1 MAIESRL
8 EVVEGS
14 EKGLAIALGGAPVT
28 IGRAPGNGLIVKD
41 AAVSRQHA
49 RIFERDGRHFVADL
63 NSSHGTF
70 VNGTKVTLQELHAGD
85 ELKLGATLFR
95 YGEPPH
101 AEPPHVEP
109 PRSEPSRIRSPTIEP
124 PKDVAAPKSLP
135 PINTSYRRAL
145 DESGEDPFALELP
158 PAAPAAPLAPAP
170 PPEPA
175 VPIAPAPTRIPA
187 ASSPSFAPP
196 PSKEPEAAPPIEFR
210 GRTAEQFA
218 TRGAAPTA
226 STAARTTG
234 THVPPPLSVEVR
246 RRRGPLSFLRDE
258 LDQRGLFAR
267 AVATLFAL
275 AVAGGVLW
283 LTLQLT
289 AGPSR
294 VRPPDENAPSGPER
308 PTLPPRHE

>member
-14 EKGLAIALGGAPVT
+14 DKGLAIALGGAPVT
-28 IGRAPGNGLIVKD
+28 IGRAPGNALIVKD

-70 VNGTKVTLQELHAGD
+70 VNGNKVTLQELHPGD
-85 ELKLGATLFR
+85 EVKLGATLLR
-95 YGEPPH
+95 YGEPRRV
-101 AEPPHVEP
+101 EPPKVEP
-109 PRSEPSRIRSPTIEP
+109 PRSEPSRIPPLPAEP
-124 PKDVAAPKSLP
+124 PKEVAAPKSLP
-135 PINTSYRRAL
+135 PINTNYRRAL
-145 DESGEDPFALELP
+145 DESGEDPFALEMP
-158 PAAPAAPLAPAP
+158 PAPAAPIGPVAPVAPAP
-170 PPEPA
+170 
-175 VPIAPAPTRIPA
+175 PIAPAPTRVPA

-196 PSKEPEAAPPIEFR
+196 PSKEPEAAPQIEFR

-218 TRGAAPTA
+218 TRGAAPPAAAATRTA
-226 STAARTTG
+226 GA
-234 THVPPPLSVEVR
+234 HVPPPLSVEVR
-246 RRRGPLSFLRDE
+246 RRRSLLSFLRDE
-258 LDQRGLFAR
+258 LDQRGFFAR

-283 LTLQLT
+283 LTLQL
-289 AGPSR
+289 AGGPPK
-294 VRPPDENAPSGPER
+294 VRPVDENAPSGPER